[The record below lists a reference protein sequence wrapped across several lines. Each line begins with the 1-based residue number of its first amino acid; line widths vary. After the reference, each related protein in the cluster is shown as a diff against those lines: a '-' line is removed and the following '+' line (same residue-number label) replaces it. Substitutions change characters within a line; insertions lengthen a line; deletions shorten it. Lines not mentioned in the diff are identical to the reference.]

1 MTTNTKWAVGT
12 KREAKAKPMSN
23 SQTEPPKRL
32 PILPPPGTEA
42 RRDYVRR
49 AWEEAQKEGR

>member
-1 MTTNTKWAVGT
+1 MTTKWAVAT
-12 KREAKAKPMSN
+12 KRDSKAKPTSH
-23 SQTEPPKRL
+23 SEPPKRL
-32 PILPPPGTEA
+32 PVLPPPGTEA